1 MEEPK
6 LSRCKAMIKSALR
19 LWLGIEDN
27 SQDIEGLVELH
38 REVREELGDLQEESV
53 SRDQLQELE
62 SRLRDLEPIHVD
74 LTNREW
80 ELLQIFFSSEEFL
93 SVQDVAQELDTSR
106 NNAGSVLSN
115 LKKKVEFDVKT
126 VENNKKLYS
135 LPRDEQEKILGKKEA

>member
-1 MEEPK
+1 
-6 LSRCKAMIKSALR
+6 MIKSALR